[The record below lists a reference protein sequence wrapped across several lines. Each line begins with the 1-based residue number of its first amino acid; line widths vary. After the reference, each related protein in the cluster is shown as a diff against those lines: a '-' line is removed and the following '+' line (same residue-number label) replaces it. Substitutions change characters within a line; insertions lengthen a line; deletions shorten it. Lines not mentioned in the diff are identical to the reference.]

1 MRYDEA
7 IKYLNQGLQQFPSSR
22 AALFAPAA
30 TQLHQISLNMSFVH
44 EFIEDRSICFFVFL
58 SIFLKFGY
66 ISGCFLIFQFLK
78 H

>member
-30 TQLHQISLNMSFVH
+30 TQLHEGETAQMVAVLNEMG
-44 EFIEDRSICFFVFL
+44 
-58 SIFLKFGY
+58 LK
-66 ISGCFLIFQFLK
+66 
-78 H
+78 